1 MGRTLV
7 RGTKQRIDRE
17 SRVLGSRQ
25 EYSCRLVGVV

>member
-1 MGRTLV
+1 MGKTRV

-25 EYSCRLVGVV
+25 EYSCRLIKV